1 MKYLNILYRTKVR
14 LLFIPVILI
23 MMLVTVSCSKKEKTR
38 KEAEKRT
45 GTESIISPE
54 VPVGLGIG
62 YRAPDMEYP
71 SPDGKMIRLSS
82 LRGKMVLIDFWAA
95 WCGPCRAENPN
106 IVRTWN
112 SYKDKSFRNA
122 EGFTVYSVSL
132 DYDKN
137 MWLAGI
143 KDDKLEWEYHV
154 SDLKHWKSVP
164 AAMYQ
169 VTGIPASY
177 LIDGHGIIVARNL
190 RGEALAAKLDE
201 YLK

>member
-1 MKYLNILYRTKVR
+1 MKYHNNLNGKNLISFL
-14 LLFIPVILI
+14 IPV
-23 MMLVTVSCSKKEKTR
+23 MLVLILATVSCNNQQKTGKETERKTDSN
-38 KEAEKRT
+38 T
-45 GTESIISPE
+45 IISPE